1 MSPRAF
7 QTILVASMGS
17 KDRLELESKV
27 LAAALKQSHA
37 RGDTSGVSLAHK
49 QIFLLL
55 RQQQAADKPASDD
68 TGNQTENRAP
78 EPPVTPAEQPRYTSV
93 GTESVT
99 DVNAVIE
106 PSGLHEKPKKM
117 KKRVMPDIVW
127 GDDSSGGD
135 QSEDTSVEAVQVS
148 PATEN
153 AAPAAESVAP
163 AAEVGQEAVPMEP
176 AERSPQDDGGIDLAA
191 SADVDLSESGDFE
204 SHVPGQPLLMDGD
217 KAAFDAYG
225 ILQVEQI
232 ASFEEIHRSFLF
244 LVRRVL
250 MGLKKAKKKQRRPL
264 LEQLQNLWIA
274 HDILSDP
281 VTRTDFDFRI
291 LGLRGAPD
299 VIIHSAPEDKTD
311 SISARTPLR
320 IGELMQCAGL
330 LEPTE
335 LEIAA
340 DMHRAMPEMLFG
352 AFLVK
357 QGFISEEDLQQVL
370 MGQRLLKNGNLTVG
384 HYQMCMKL
392 WRESQTPIEETA
404 VSEGFISQAEMERI
418 VSAGLRDTA
427 GVPAYQGGGVATNR
441 GPAARINTEEA
452 AKRVFRAERAVP
464 QWKDQL
470 DWSEP
475 EAIEEYVAEDRE
487 QEQIRKPIRNN
498 LDIEGVTD
506 PSENKAKDPGKKSL
520 RRLMEGLHSPE
531 QPNVEDG
538 GPPAKSL
545 KSILSSGSEPLQGQV
560 RVERLAAPTPAEEP
574 SGAFSTLDAV
584 GDTASAQPFADDVPS
599 SEVQPNSGEPFQV
612 EPLAEEHPRPKPGRP
627 NIDFTIGGADDDTT
641 GDAAPA
647 AYDDSS
653 IVETQAL
660 ETPGLEIRSS
670 EQSSSPE
677 IVANILSEPG
687 EGQPQFEAPDAVSD
701 ETTSE
706 QLAVDPALLLH
717 EEEQSTAR
725 PTTDV
730 PVPRVVMEERSKPP
744 AEVVEEDFE
753 ENVFGE
759 VDYDDEDDAEREI
772 DLGFIP
778 ELRGPTAELQKPES
792 EPASSRKSDSE
803 VSDRAPETPAVNM
816 DDLLDFSTPIA
827 DSEAAEAAARAAAE
841 AEAAEKAGIRT
852 VLDEAF
858 NGVKVPE
865 LPAQAPPPE
874 EVLARRAEAE
884 ANFEAIAEEESQM
897 QSGVY
902 PIATLDD
909 SSEKIDP
916 VPPLSGEPAPVSTF
930 ASSDESVAPGSSSND
945 TVTNTGVNLTSDLLQ
960 SLDATISVNESSF
973 RALNEHAKKE
983 QMKQHVGEE
992 GFVIPRGV
1000 ERAPRDSQAET
1011 APQLPAPQSAP
1022 PEMSQEMTMDF
1033 QNPLEVYAASEAA
1046 KATISMD
1053 VSPVNVSNNESE
1065 LPPTNVKSFGAPN
1078 RRPHFSPSP
1087 DETVPDETAP
1097 VQASEQEAPSRAD
1110 DEPSPGADAGS
1121 SDKKDDEDA
1130 VNPGSVDDTA
1140 GGAAADAGSKED
1152 PQDRLK
1158 SGEWQIVYKLQGSL
1172 ADVFLSEEAE
1182 PDMPK
1187 LRPRLTEID
1196 SIIPSSIAKL
1206 TKGDADDKLDESS
1219 DEVGKVDPANKD
1231 ATKSGDKKQSDKP
1244 VIKPVSNN
1252 YYRNDKTGQSGE
1264 DTGE

>member
-55 RQQQAADKPASDD
+55 RQQQAAERAASAD
-68 TGNQTENRAP
+68 TGDQTENRPAPPP
-78 EPPVTPAEQPRYTSV
+78 EPAAPPKYTSV

-127 GDDSSGGD
+127 GDDASSD
-135 QSEDTSVEAVQVS
+135 ETVES
-148 PATEN
+148 S
-153 AAPAAESVAP
+153 AAEGSPHDNPA
-163 AAEVGQEAVPMEP
+163 AAEVQSPAVSSQAAEPEAPPAADVQQEAH
-176 AERSPQDDGGIDLAA
+176 SDDSGLA
-191 SADVDLSESGDFE
+191 DSGDFV
-204 SHVPGQPLLMDGD
+204 SHVPGENLAVEGD

-264 LEQLQNLWIA
+264 LDELQNLWIA

-299 VIIHSAPEDKTD
+299 VIIHSAPEDKVD
-311 SISARTPLR
+311 SISSRTPLR

-392 WRESQTPIEETA
+392 WRESQTPIENTA
-404 VSEGFISQAEMERI
+404 VAEGFVTQSEMERI
-418 VSAGLRDTA
+418 VAAGLRDTA
-427 GVPAYQGGGVATNR
+427 GVPAYEGGAGANR
-441 GPAARINTEEA
+441 GAAARINTEEA

-506 PSENKAKDPGKKSL
+506 NQAKDPGKKSL
-520 RRLMEGLHSPE
+520 RRLMEGIHSPD
-531 QPNVEDG
+531 QPNIEDG
-538 GPPAKSL
+538 GPAGVSL
-545 KSILSSGSEPLQGQV
+545 KSILSSGDTPMQGQV
-560 RVERLAAPTPAEEP
+560 RVDRLAASVPADE
-574 SGAFSTLDAV
+574 AV
-584 GDTASAQPFADDVPS
+584 DTAPS
-599 SEVQPNSGEPFQV
+599 LPDAPQV
-612 EPLAEEHPRPKPGRP
+612 KPGRP
-627 NIDFTIGGADDDTT
+627 NIDFTIGGSDDDTAG
-641 GDAAPA
+641 GDTPVPYA
-647 AYDDSS
+647 DSS

-660 ETPGLEIRSS
+660 ETQGLQMRTSDAMTAREAVTEMFAEAGDR
-670 EQSSSPE
+670 EGSPD
-677 IVANILSEPG
+677 S
-687 EGQPQFEAPDAVSD
+687 VSD

-706 QLAVDPALLLH
+706 ELAVDSRSALYAAEH
-717 EEEQSTAR
+717 PTAR
-725 PTTDV
+725 PTTEV
-730 PVPRVVMEERSKPP
+730 PLPRVVMEEKTQRTSG
-744 AEVVEEDFE
+744 EDD

-759 VDYDDEDDAEREI
+759 VDYDDEDDADGEI

-778 ELRGPTAELQKPES
+778 EEGAPAADVKVERPDGEPVIQPAAES
-792 EPASSRKSDSE
+792 EPSS
-803 VSDRAPETPAVNM
+803 VSM

-827 DSEAAEAAARAAAE
+827 DSEAAEAAKRGAE
-841 AEAAEKAGIRT
+841 GADRSGIKT

-865 LPAQAPPPE
+865 LPPQAPAPE
-874 EVLARRAEAE
+874 EILARRAEAE

-902 PIATLDD
+902 PIANLDD
-909 SSEKIDP
+909 HVAAGDTDTVRK
-916 VPPLSGEPAPVSTF
+916 AN
-930 ASSDESVAPGSSSND
+930 SVAAQVPTLPTSEPSTSSA
-945 TVTNTGVNLTSDLLQ
+945 TGVNLSSNLLQ

-973 RALNEHAKKE
+973 KAVNEHAKKE

-992 GFVIPRGV
+992 GFVIPRGI
-1000 ERAPRDSQAET
+1000 ERVPLDPEVET
-1011 APQLPAPQSAP
+1011 APQVTSSQAP
-1022 PEMSQEMTMDF
+1022 EVSQEMTMDLHK
-1033 QNPLEVYAASEAA
+1033 PLETYATSESS
-1046 KATISMD
+1046 KATVSME
-1053 VSPVNVSNNESE
+1053 VSPVSVSENEPVEPSSSVKPFGSLNRKSASEPLHDESAEAHDDETSAAPPSEEETAQTGNSAEETGRGVSAVESQNIAESNESVGK
-1065 LPPTNVKSFGAPN
+1065 TSA
-1078 RRPHFSPSP
+1078 
-1087 DETVPDETAP
+1087 ETA
-1097 VQASEQEAPSRAD
+1097 D
-1110 DEPSPGADAGS
+1110 
-1121 SDKKDDEDA
+1121 
-1130 VNPGSVDDTA
+1130 VDQQ
-1140 GGAAADAGSKED
+1140 ED
-1152 PQDRLK
+1152 PQDSLK

-1172 ADVFLSEEAE
+1172 ADMFMSEEAE
-1182 PDMPK
+1182 PDMQRM
-1187 LRPRLTEID
+1187 RPRLTEID
-1196 SIIPSSIAKL
+1196 SIIPSSIAKM
-1206 TKGDADDKLDESS
+1206 TKDDTDDKADESTES
-1219 DEVGKVDPANKD
+1219 EDDAESENQN

-1252 YYRNDKTGQSGE
+1252 YYRNDKTGNKS
-1264 DTGE
+1264 DDKTD

>member
-55 RQQQAADKPASDD
+55 RQQQAAERAASAD
-68 TGNQTENRAP
+68 TGDQTENRPSPPP
-78 EPPVTPAEQPRYTSV
+78 EPAAPPKYTSV

-127 GDDSSGGD
+127 GDDASSD
-135 QSEDTSVEAVQVS
+135 ETVESSAVEGS
-148 PATEN
+148 PHDN
-153 AAPAAESVAP
+153 PA
-163 AAEVGQEAVPMEP
+163 AAEVQSPAVSSQAAEPEAPPAADVQQEAH
-176 AERSPQDDGGIDLAA
+176 SDDSGLA
-191 SADVDLSESGDFE
+191 DSGDFV
-204 SHVPGQPLLMDGD
+204 SHVPGENLAVEGD

-264 LEQLQNLWIA
+264 LDELQNLWIA

-299 VIIHSAPEDKTD
+299 VIIHSAPEDKVD
-311 SISARTPLR
+311 SISSRTPLR

-392 WRESQTPIEETA
+392 WRESQTPIENTA
-404 VSEGFISQAEMERI
+404 VAEGFVTQSEMERI
-418 VSAGLRDTA
+418 VAAGLRDTA
-427 GVPAYQGGGVATNR
+427 GVPAYEGGAGANR
-441 GPAARINTEEA
+441 GAAARINTEEA

-506 PSENKAKDPGKKSL
+506 NQAKDPGKKSL
-520 RRLMEGLHSPE
+520 RRLMEGIHSPD
-531 QPNVEDG
+531 QPNIEDG
-538 GPPAKSL
+538 GPAGVSL
-545 KSILSSGSEPLQGQV
+545 KSILSSGDTPMQGQV
-560 RVERLAAPTPAEEP
+560 RVDRLAASVPADE
-574 SGAFSTLDAV
+574 AV
-584 GDTASAQPFADDVPS
+584 DTAPS
-599 SEVQPNSGEPFQV
+599 LPDAPQV
-612 EPLAEEHPRPKPGRP
+612 KPGRP
-627 NIDFTIGGADDDTT
+627 NIDFTIGGSDDDTAG
-641 GDAAPA
+641 GDTPVPYA
-647 AYDDSS
+647 DSS

-660 ETPGLEIRSS
+660 ETQGLQMRTSDAMTAREAVTEMFAEAGDR
-670 EQSSSPE
+670 EGSPD
-677 IVANILSEPG
+677 S
-687 EGQPQFEAPDAVSD
+687 VSD

-706 QLAVDPALLLH
+706 ELAVDSRSALYAAEH
-717 EEEQSTAR
+717 PTAR
-725 PTTDV
+725 PTTEV
-730 PVPRVVMEERSKPP
+730 PLPRVVMEEKTQRTSG
-744 AEVVEEDFE
+744 EDD

-759 VDYDDEDDAEREI
+759 VDYDDEDDADGEI

-778 ELRGPTAELQKPES
+778 EEGAPAADVKVERPDGEPVMQPAAES
-792 EPASSRKSDSE
+792 EPSS
-803 VSDRAPETPAVNM
+803 VSM

-827 DSEAAEAAARAAAE
+827 DSEAAEAAKRGAE
-841 AEAAEKAGIRT
+841 GADRSGIKT

-865 LPAQAPPPE
+865 LPPQAPAPE
-874 EVLARRAEAE
+874 EILARRAEAE

-902 PIATLDD
+902 PIANLDD
-909 SSEKIDP
+909 HVAAGDTDTVRK
-916 VPPLSGEPAPVSTF
+916 AN
-930 ASSDESVAPGSSSND
+930 SVAAQVPTLPTSEPSTSSA
-945 TVTNTGVNLTSDLLQ
+945 TGVNLSSNLLQ

-973 RALNEHAKKE
+973 KAVNEHAKKE

-992 GFVIPRGV
+992 GFVIPRGIERVPLDPEV
-1000 ERAPRDSQAET
+1000 EKAPQVTSSQA
-1011 APQLPAPQSAP
+1011 
-1022 PEMSQEMTMDF
+1022 PEVSQEMTMDLHK
-1033 QNPLEVYAASEAA
+1033 PLETYATSESS
-1046 KATISMD
+1046 KATVSME
-1053 VSPVNVSNNESE
+1053 VSPVSVSENEPVEPGSSVKPFGSLNRKSASEPLHDESAEAHDDETSAAPPSEEETAQTGNSAEETGRGVSAVESQNIAESNESVGK
-1065 LPPTNVKSFGAPN
+1065 TSA
-1078 RRPHFSPSP
+1078 
-1087 DETVPDETAP
+1087 ETA
-1097 VQASEQEAPSRAD
+1097 D
-1110 DEPSPGADAGS
+1110 
-1121 SDKKDDEDA
+1121 
-1130 VNPGSVDDTA
+1130 VDQQ
-1140 GGAAADAGSKED
+1140 ED
-1152 PQDRLK
+1152 PQDSLK

-1172 ADVFLSEEAE
+1172 ADMFMSEEAE
-1182 PDMPK
+1182 PDMQRM
-1187 LRPRLTEID
+1187 RPRLTEID
-1196 SIIPSSIAKL
+1196 SIIPSSIAKM
-1206 TKGDADDKLDESS
+1206 TKDDTDDKADESTES
-1219 DEVGKVDPANKD
+1219 EDDAESENQN

-1252 YYRNDKTGQSGE
+1252 YYRNDKTGNKS
-1264 DTGE
+1264 DDKAD

>member
-1 MSPRAF
+1 
-7 QTILVASMGS
+7 MGS

-55 RQQQAADKPASDD
+55 RQQQAAEKAASTD
-68 TGNQTENRAP
+68 TGDQTENRPAPAP
-78 EPPVTPAEQPRYTSV
+78 EPAAPPKYTSV

-127 GDDSSGGD
+127 GDDASSD
-135 QSEDTSVEAVQVS
+135 ETVESAPVEVS
-148 PATEN
+148 PLDD
-153 AAPAAESVAP
+153 PAAQVQSQAVSSEAQEPEAQP
-163 AAEVGQEAVPMEP
+163 AADVQQEAH
-176 AERSPQDDGGIDLAA
+176 SDDSGLA
-191 SADVDLSESGDFE
+191 DSGDFV
-204 SHVPGQPLLMDGD
+204 SHVPGENLTAEGD
-217 KAAFDAYG
+217 KSAFDAYG

-264 LEQLQNLWIA
+264 LEELQNLWIA

-299 VIIHSAPEDKTD
+299 VIIHSAPEDKVD
-311 SISARTPLR
+311 SISSRTPLR

-330 LEPTE
+330 LEPTK

-392 WRESQTPIEETA
+392 WRESQTPIENTA
-404 VSEGFISQAEMERI
+404 VAEGYVTQTEMERI
-418 VSAGLRDTA
+418 VAAGLRDTA
-427 GVPAYQGGGVATNR
+427 GVPAYEGGAGANR
-441 GPAARINTEEA
+441 GAAARINTEEA

-506 PSENKAKDPGKKSL
+506 NQAKDPGKKSL
-520 RRLMEGLHSPE
+520 RRLMEGIHSPD
-531 QPNVEDG
+531 QPNIEDG
-538 GPPAKSL
+538 GPAGVSL
-545 KSILSSGSEPLQGQV
+545 KSILSSGDAPMQGQV
-560 RVERLAAPTPAEEP
+560 RVERLAAPAPAEETDDKVV
-574 SGAFSTLDAV
+574 SFEE
-584 GDTASAQPFADDVPS
+584 SAAPAP
-599 SEVQPNSGEPFQV
+599 EAPK
-612 EPLAEEHPRPKPGRP
+612 PKPGRP
-627 NIDFTIGGADDDTT
+627 NIDFTIGGSEDDTAS
-641 GDAAPA
+641 GESPVPYAE
-647 AYDDSS
+647 SS
-653 IVETQAL
+653 GVETQAL
-660 ETPGLEIRSS
+660 ETQGLQMRTSDATTSREAVTEMFAESDDS
-670 EQSSSPE
+670 DTTE
-677 IVANILSEPG
+677 N
-687 EGQPQFEAPDAVSD
+687 APDSVSE

-706 QLAVDPALLLH
+706 ELAIDSRSALYAAEH
-717 EEEQSTAR
+717 PTAR
-725 PTTDV
+725 PTTEV
-730 PVPRVVMEERSKPP
+730 PIPRVVMEEKAQRTPT
-744 AEVVEEDFE
+744 EDD

-759 VDYDDEDDAEREI
+759 VDYDDEDDADGEI

-778 ELRGPTAELQKPES
+778 DEGSPAAEVKAERPVGEPVMQPEA
-792 EPASSRKSDSE
+792 EPEPSV
-803 VSDRAPETPAVNM
+803 VSI

-827 DSEAAEAAARAAAE
+827 DSEAAEAAKQGAE
-841 AEAAEKAGIRT
+841 GADDADRSGIKT

-865 LPAQAPPPE
+865 LPPQAPPPE
-874 EVLARRAEAE
+874 EILARRAAAE

-902 PIATLDD
+902 PIANLEDD
-909 SSEKIDP
+909 VAAGESDSVNKANSVPAQVPNTPTSEPSTSS
-916 VPPLSGEPAPVSTF
+916 A
-930 ASSDESVAPGSSSND
+930 
-945 TVTNTGVNLTSDLLQ
+945 TGVNLSSNLLQ
-960 SLDATISVNESSF
+960 SLDSTISVNESSF
-973 RALNEHAKKE
+973 KAVNEHAKEE

-992 GFVIPRGV
+992 GFVIPRGIERVPLDPQV
-1000 ERAPRDSQAET
+1000 ETAAQIPSSQA
-1011 APQLPAPQSAP
+1011 
-1022 PEMSQEMTMDF
+1022 PEVSQEMTMDLH
-1033 QNPLEVYAASEAA
+1033 NPLETYASSESS
-1046 KATISMD
+1046 KATVSMD
-1053 VSPVNVSNNESE
+1053 VSPVSVSENQPQVPSSSVKPFGSLNRKSASEPLHEESVE
-1065 LPPTNVKSFGAPN
+1065 AHDDENAGAP
-1078 RRPHFSPSP
+1078 PS
-1087 DETVPDETAP
+1087 EEETALT
-1097 VQASEQEAPSRAD
+1097 
-1110 DEPSPGADAGS
+1110 GS
-1121 SDKKDDEDA
+1121 SDEESGQSDSA
-1130 VNPGSVDDTA
+1130 VELQNLAESNEAVGKTAAESVDVEQQ
-1140 GGAAADAGSKED
+1140 ED
-1152 PQDRLK
+1152 PQDSLK

-1172 ADVFLSEEAE
+1172 ADMFMSEEAE
-1182 PDMPK
+1182 PDMQRM
-1187 LRPRLTEID
+1187 RPRLTEID
-1196 SIIPSSIAKL
+1196 SIIPSSIAKM
-1206 TKGDADDKLDESS
+1206 TKDDSDDKADESTESEGDAES
-1219 DEVGKVDPANKD
+1219 ENQN

-1252 YYRNDKTGQSGE
+1252 YYRNDKTGNKS
-1264 DTGE
+1264 DDKAD